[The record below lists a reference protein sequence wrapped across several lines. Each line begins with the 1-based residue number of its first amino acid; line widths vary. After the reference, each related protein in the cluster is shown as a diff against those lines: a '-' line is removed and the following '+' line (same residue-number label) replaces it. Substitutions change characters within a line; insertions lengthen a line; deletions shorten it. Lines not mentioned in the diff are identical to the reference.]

1 MGFAPKSDKA
11 SDFGALPILQQPKT
25 AASERED
32 SSMARIDMPS
42 RRAILKGA
50 SVLAVGAGLGAA
62 PRRARAGR
70 DMTAHEKEL
79 YQAAK
84 KEGELNWYTA
94 QSDDI
99 TAQALGRGFEELYP
113 GIRASVVRTTA
124 QVAFQ
129 RVSQEVRA
137 GAMQVDVLSSTD
149 IGHYVYL
156 KAKGLL
162 DKYVPDNAGKVHD
175 VYKNYDPDGNY
186 HVTSAGLI
194 GIGYNTG
201 KLSAADAPQNW
212 TDLLET
218 RWKDKIA
225 LGHPGFSGYVGT
237 WTVMMRKLYGWKFF
251 EALARNNPQIGRSI
265 VDTVTMLNAGER
277 LVAGTGPAATLMES
291 AQKGNPLAMIY
302 PTDGA
307 VLIIAPSG
315 IMKGV
320 KHPNAARLFMEYLLG
335 VEASKIWV
343 EHFNESMRPE
353 IPATAGAKSAK
364 DVKTIRPS
372 VEEITE
378 GIPQVIKEWRET
390 FGV

>member
-1 MGFAPKSDKA
+1 M
-11 SDFGALPILQQPKT
+11 T
-25 AASERED
+25 V
-32 SSMARIDMPS
+32 IDRVSIPS
-42 RRAILKGA
+42 RRSFLG
-50 SVLAVGAGLGAA
+50 GAA
-62 PRRARAGR
+62 ALLAASAGTTLAPHPAGARELTDR
-70 DMTAHEKEL
+70 QKEL
-79 YQAAK
+79 YEAAK

-94 QSDDI
+94 HSDDI
-99 TAQALGRGFEELYP
+99 TAQALGRDFEAAYP
-113 GIRASVVRTTA
+113 GIKASVVRTTA

-129 RVSQEVRA
+129 RVSQEIKA

-156 KAKGLL
+156 KSKGLL
-162 DKYVPDNAGKVHD
+162 DKYVPENAAKVLD
-175 VYKNYDPDGNY
+175 VYKNYDPDGFY

-201 KLSAADAPQNW
+201 KVTAADAPKNW
-212 TDLLET
+212 PDLLDAK
-218 RWKDKIA
+218 WKDKIA

-237 WTVMMRKLYGWKFF
+237 WVVTMRKLYGWKFF
-251 EALARNNPQIGRSI
+251 ETLAKNNPQIGRSI
-265 VDTVTMLNAGER
+265 NDTVTMLNAGER
-277 LVAGTGPAATLMES
+277 QIAGTGPNGTLMES
-291 AQKGNPLAMIY
+291 AQKGNPLAMMY
-302 PTDGA
+302 PTDGT

-320 KHPNAARLFMEYLLG
+320 KHPNAARLFMEYLLTT
-335 VEASKIWV
+335 EASKIWV
-343 EHFNESMRPE
+343 DHFNESMRPE
-353 IPATAGAKSAK
+353 ISATNGAKSAK